1 MGYALFLRDGITKR
15 GERVKA
21 GKTGGDWNPWHG
33 CTKISPGCK
42 HCYVYRQDE
51 MYGEE
56 KESSVCRKTQ
66 SFNLPIKRTRDGSFK
81 IPSGSIVFTCFT
93 SDFLLADADGWRSE
107 CWEMIKKRSD
117 CAFYFFTKRI
127 ERLPQ
132 CLPPDWGDGYDNVL
146 IGCTAENQEYADKR
160 LPIFLDLP
168 IKHRSIIAAPL
179 LGKID
184 FSPYLCEKIDMLSVG
199 GESGTEA
206 RVCDYSWVLDIRR
219 QCVEAGVSFR
229 FHQTGARF
237 LKDGKL
243 YKVRRP
249 QQILQAKKAG
259 IDYLLDA
266 ERMPEGVLPKLSAEF
281 RDDITLEG
289 Y

>member
-1 MGYALFLRDGITKR
+1 MSATAY
-15 GERVKA
+15 

-42 HCYVYRQDE
+42 YCYVYRQDE

-56 KESSVCRKTQ
+56 KESCLCRKTGN
-66 SFNLPIKRTRDGSFK
+66 FNLPLKKTRDGSFK
-81 IPSGSIVFTCFT
+81 IPSGSMVYTCFT
-93 SDFLLADADGWRSE
+93 SDFLLKDADEWRPE

-127 ERLPQ
+127 DRLKM

-146 IGCTAENQEYADKR
+146 VGCTVENQELADKR

-179 LGKID
+179 LEKID
-184 FSPYLCEKIDMLSVG
+184 FSKYLSPKIDCVSVG
-199 GESGTEA
+199 GESGIDA
-206 RVCDYSWVLDIRR
+206 RVCDYDWVLDIRR
-219 QCVEAGVSFR
+219 QCVEAGVPFI
-229 FHQTGARF
+229 FHQTGAHF
-237 LKDGKL
+237 KKDGRL
-243 YKVRRP
+243 FNVRRP
-249 QQILQAKKAG
+249 QQIVQAKKAN
-259 IDYLLDA
+259 IDYLLDFEKMCGDVLA
-266 ERMPEGVLPKLSAEF
+266 RLSENCEREGTF
-281 RDDITLEG
+281 EG